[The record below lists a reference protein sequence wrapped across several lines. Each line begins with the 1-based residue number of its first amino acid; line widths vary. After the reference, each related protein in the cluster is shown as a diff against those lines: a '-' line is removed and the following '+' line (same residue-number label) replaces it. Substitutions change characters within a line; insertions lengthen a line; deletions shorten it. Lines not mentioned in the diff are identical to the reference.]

1 MFQVV
6 YIDEILF
13 AGDMNELRKNWSW
26 IMSLYVSLF
35 RGLSASKSPTPC
47 FHPSLNRLTQTMLA
61 HPVVQTQVSSNLLG
75 DQSPCVHVLKG
86 IFCFVLKPS
95 LPPAPSIWLVGGYFQ
110 GLALISRSRC
120 NLKTGLEGC
129 ESSVTNC

>member
-13 AGDMNELRKNWSW
+13 AGDMNELRKKWSW

-35 RGLSASKSPTPC
+35 RGLSASNPPPNPMLSPIPEQTNSDHVGTPRG
-47 FHPSLNRLTQTMLA
+47 PDSSIVKLIRGPVSLHAWPQ
-61 HPVVQTQVSSNLLG
+61 
-75 DQSPCVHVLKG
+75 
-86 IFCFVLKPS
+86 
-95 LPPAPSIWLVGGYFQ
+95 GYFLFCSQASLAFGSIHLAGCSQ
-110 GLALISRSRC
+110 GLASISRSRC